1 MSASQSEIR
10 HRATKYVPEGSM
22 PYIMLTS
29 IDVDEAHRVL
39 DRLDGYGITD
49 LVPASDTED
58 SVAVAMVEQLRVEA
72 INWAFGNSVRSAA
85 VDEIARLV
93 GALRDKRL
101 DTNISALAQMTG
113 VSRQTLHARLR
124 ERDVA
129 G

>member
-1 MSASQSEIR
+1 
-10 HRATKYVPEGSM
+10 M